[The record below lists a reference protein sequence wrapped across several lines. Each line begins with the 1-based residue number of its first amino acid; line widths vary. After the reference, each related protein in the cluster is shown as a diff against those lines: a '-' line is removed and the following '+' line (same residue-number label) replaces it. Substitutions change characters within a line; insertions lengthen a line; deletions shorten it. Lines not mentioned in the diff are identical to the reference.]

1 MRTLFATLAG
11 AAMPIRRFL
20 AAHLLAI
27 AFSLALSSP
36 LFAQRAL
43 GGEGRQR
50 PIRLVVS
57 GGLTVPAGDLKDLH
71 DSGFHY
77 DGSLIFNLPGLPF
90 AIRPELSLT
99 TLKLK
104 NPLVQTGL
112 PQGVYSADADQTRL
126 LAGIGNI
133 ELPLAGGLYLIG
145 GVGAMNLKTTL
156 AGAASDSSATNLVLD
171 AGAGFRFHISR
182 FDGFVEGRLGTASY
196 EKGKFGYSK
205 AQFIPITFGLVF

>member
-1 MRTLFATLAG
+1 MSNRRILPGRVLVALVLTLA
-11 AAMPIRRFL
+11 AT
-20 AAHLLAI
+20 
-27 AFSLALSSP
+27 SP
-36 LFAQRAL
+36 LSAQRSP
-43 GGEGRQR
+43 GGMQSQK

-77 DGSLIFNLPGLPF
+77 DGSVIFNLPGLPF

-104 NPLVQTGL
+104 SPLVQNPFPTGA
-112 PQGVYSADADQTRL
+112 YSADGDQTKL
-126 LAGIGNI
+126 LAAIGNI
-133 ELPLAGGLYLIG
+133 EVPLAGGLYLIG

-156 AGAASDSSATNLVLD
+156 AGATSDSSATNLLID

-182 FDGFVEGRLGTASY
+182 IDGFVEGRLGSASY
-196 EKGKFGYSK
+196 EKGKFGY
-205 AQFIPITFGLVF
+205 

>member
-1 MRTLFATLAG
+1 MTIHRFPIGRSLIATAFALAV
-11 AAMPIRRFL
+11 A
-20 AAHLLAI
+20 
-27 AFSLALSSP
+27 SP
-36 LFAQRAL
+36 LFAQ
-43 GGEGRQR
+43 GMGRTTR
-50 PIRLVVS
+50 KPISVVVS

-77 DGSLIFNLPGLPF
+77 DGSVIFSIPGLPF

-104 NPLVQTGL
+104 TPALNTGL
-112 PQGVYSADADQTRL
+112 PQGAYSADGDQTRL

-133 ELPLAGGLYLIG
+133 EFPLAGGLYLIG

-156 AGAASDSSATNLVLD
+156 AGATSDSSATNLMLD
-171 AGAGFRFHISR
+171 AGAGFRFNLSR
-182 FDGFVEGRLGTASY
+182 IAGFVEGRIGTASY